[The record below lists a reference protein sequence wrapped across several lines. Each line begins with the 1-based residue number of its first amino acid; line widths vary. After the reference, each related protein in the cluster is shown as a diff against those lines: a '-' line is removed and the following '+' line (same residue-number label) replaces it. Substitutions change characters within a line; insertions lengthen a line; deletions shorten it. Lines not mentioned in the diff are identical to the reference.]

1 MKCPE
6 DIGTS
11 QYVIIYFDATTNS
24 VRPCNIG
31 IFSCYCTNYEAVART
46 DPIDGTSLDFVV
58 LGEDYTVEALESV
71 DPDTLVLSHSKTF
84 IYPEITAHT
93 ECVTCSTRL
102 IARYEESLEP
112 YLDVAILQ
120 TSSTYFSITYTFELD
135 TPEGEHQVNLV
146 TQAYR
151 EGEDAVD
158 LYTDTITCNVT
169 AAQYDVAEEEE
180 QETFV
185 D

>member
-1 MKCPE
+1 M
-6 DIGTS
+6 
-11 QYVIIYFDATTNS
+11 
-24 VRPCNIG
+24 
-31 IFSCYCTNYEAVART
+31 
-46 DPIDGTSLDFVV
+46 
-58 LGEDYTVEALESV
+58 
-71 DPDTLVLSHSKTF
+71 
-84 IYPEITAHT
+84 
-93 ECVTCSTRL
+93 
-102 IARYEESLEP
+102 EP

-135 TPEGEHQVNLV
+135 TPVGEHQVNLV

-185 D
+185 DQILQVLIQEPYLDLAPEASYSFTTDELILIELGQAVDPQGVSEVEVTADLGTADTILEFTGIAI

>member
-58 LGEDYTVEALESV
+58 LGQDYTVEALE
-71 DPDTLVLSHSKTF
+71 
-84 IYPEITAHT
+84 
-93 ECVTCSTRL
+93 
-102 IARYEESLEP
+102 
-112 YLDVAILQ
+112 
-120 TSSTYFSITYTFELD
+120 
-135 TPEGEHQVNLV
+135 
-146 TQAYR
+146 
-151 EGEDAVD
+151 
-158 LYTDTITCNVT
+158 
-169 AAQYDVAEEEE
+169 
-180 QETFV
+180 
-185 D
+185 